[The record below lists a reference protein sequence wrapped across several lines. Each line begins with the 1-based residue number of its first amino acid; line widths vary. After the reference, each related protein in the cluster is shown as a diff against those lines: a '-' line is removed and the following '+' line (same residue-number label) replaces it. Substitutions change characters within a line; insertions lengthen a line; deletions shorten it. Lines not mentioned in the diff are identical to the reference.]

1 MIIHCKV
8 SDSELTCDVCPPWT
22 NHFSFPKC
30 ENIKYS
36 GLCNNLVSNNVITN
50 KVVTYV
56 NGVCISEI
64 DTPIW
69 RKIELICFFFYR
81 FALSLLA

>member
-22 NHFSFPKC
+22 NHFSFSKC

-69 RKIELICFFFYR
+69 RKNWVDLFLF
-81 FALSLLA
+81 L